1 MVPALAYLRRGRG
14 RWGSGL
20 GFKASSFSCLESAGK
35 AVVFFFMPPCI
46 RGENRKLT
54 MSESGSDLWRVV
66 SSRSPQL

>member
-35 AVVFFFMPPCI
+35 AVVFFFYAALYQ
-46 RGENRKLT
+46 R
-54 MSESGSDLWRVV
+54 
-66 SSRSPQL
+66 